1 MSTDPY
7 YKWEECTFETYST
20 LEFAVDSLFIN
31 TSIKADAKMVIYR
44 N

>member
-1 MSTDPY
+1 MNTDPDD
-7 YKWEECTFETYST
+7 KWKMCTSETYTT

-31 TSIKADAKMVIYR
+31 TSIKGDTKMVIHI